1 MKLNI
6 KFIIVENKIQY
17 PIEIF
22 EGEYRNLMAL
32 INDKIYPDYFG
43 ECGGLG
49 RCATCLVKVEGLSGV
64 SVKKERNEPVTL
76 LKNGLTDE
84 NIRLSCQLLISKD
97 LDGTI
102 VEVVEYNQ

>member
-84 NIRLSCQLLISKD
+84 KIRLSCQLLINKD